1 MNVFMQVPIV
11 EKTFSLPQ
19 SLFERVWASQQSAPV
34 TTNHS
39 ATSLSG
45 STAHALRRRRSGDY
59 VTDLSLNDA
68 KRPRLIPS
76 KESLDKQ
83 TNLQIGKQEKWRV
96 NETQRQD
103 KTTNGVWKPFEQQG
117 ILDLASK
124 PRGTSYLEAL
134 HSQFLTTLRKHGS
147 SEAGNVIM
155 LNQGARTHEA
165 RHEPSR
171 KTTYGTISLAGVALN
186 HKTYP
191 KIVAVHSLMNN
202 SSESSLRLNR
212 HVAGAASP
220 VSQHCKESGS
230 SAKTECVENVEN
242 RTLINKPS
250 LGDNVL
256 RSEDHQPDALFPNN
270 DDDDVVVIRVVS
282 RNVSLSKETSSQ
294 GERVQK
300 VDVREDDDDSFKNT
314 NDLGGQGLVGQKA
327 NPFAAEH
334 LGSFGYPRGGDP
346 SRHYPSI
353 GNRCDRVN
361 DPEPFVEPLQEQK
374 PRSVQCAVDDLLSLP
389 RSGDP
394 SWHDCTEIGHPS
406 NRFNDPKP
414 IEPSKEQRPCSFEC
428 DVNHPLSLPRCGDP
442 LRHSEPTEIGN
453 RSNRFNDPKPTESL
467 HEQRPCSVKCNVNH
481 PLNLPRCGDPLG
493 DSSAT
498 ESAHLP
504 AHMEHP
510 KSGINPSLPELQ
522 LNQSEGQAPV
532 LSLTEKSE
540 ATKEGDD
547 AKEKCEERLRTP
559 SKITKTVSEISQK
572 IIETRGR
579 VKHETIEWKKAVLV
593 RLERH
598 LIKKLR
604 RVEHLTGEKTEIK
617 DLQQADSDLV
627 TKGSKN
633 KVQGK
638 ERPGRRKTV
647 TEEEKRN
654 DFALKKKES
663 EDIITDGNNY
673 GDVDVKVSTGSSA
686 IKDQSKNVTDNVDSA
701 IESNEE
707 KLGDSSSIDGFETL
721 VGSRNPDVHI
731 FIQKQGQKQESESL
745 HIEKEEKREGS
756 RDVEVSS
763 KQTTSNLEETE
774 DKAKDKATD
783 EELSLQSEGTNRN
796 SFLRDK
802 SGDVVDCEANEQL
815 CEVIATQKEKPL
827 VKHGQKSSEFS
838 GVANKIKLDEDLA
851 EDASQGQHQRSRVA
865 MTDARVELQ
874 AENMREENVFD
885 AVSIEQR
892 GHESLRKHQC
902 LQVADVKPLTI
913 NNIRSSSTANKVDKA
928 VSKNAASLK
937 SKLDSLVKTCLDV
950 KPKTLNCER
959 NIWSSLEK
967 QGII

>member
-1 MNVFMQVPIV
+1 MQVPIV
-11 EKTFSLPQ
+11 EKTFSLSQ

-34 TTNHS
+34 TPNHS

-45 STAHALRRRRSGDY
+45 STAHALPRRPSGDY
-59 VTDLSLNDA
+59 VTDLSLNEV

-83 TNLQIGKQEKWRV
+83 TNLQIGEREKWRV
-96 NETQRQD
+96 NEIQRQD

-117 ILDLASK
+117 ILELTSK

-134 HSQFLTTLRKHGS
+134 HSQFLTTLWKQGS
-147 SEAGNVIM
+147 SEAGNIM
-155 LNQGARTHEA
+155 LNQSARTHEA
-165 RHEPSR
+165 RHETSR
-171 KTTYGTISLAGVALN
+171 KTTYGAIPLAGVALN

-191 KIVAVHSLMNN
+191 KIVAVHSLMND
-202 SSESSLRLNR
+202 SSESSR
-212 HVAGAASP
+212 HVAGAAFP
-220 VSQHCKESGS
+220 VSQHCKESRS
-230 SAKTECVENVEN
+230 SAKTEVLENVEN
-242 RTLINKPS
+242 CTLIKKPS

-256 RSEDHQPDALFPNN
+256 RSEDRQPDALFRNN

-282 RNVSLSKETSSQ
+282 IKPSHSKETSSEGQ
-294 GERVQK
+294 QEQK
-300 VDVREDDDDSFKNT
+300 VDVRKGNDDSFQNT
-314 NDLGGQGLVGQKA
+314 NDPAGQGLVGQKA
-327 NPFAAEH
+327 NAFAAEH

-346 SRHYPSI
+346 SRHNTSI
-353 GNRCDRVN
+353 GNRCDRV
-361 DPEPFVEPLQEQK
+361 DHAEPFVEPLQEQK
-374 PRSVQCAVDDLLSLP
+374 TRSVQCGVGNLLSLP

-394 SWHDCTEIGHPS
+394 SRHGSTEIGHPS
-406 NRFNDPKP
+406 NRFDDPKP
-414 IEPSKEQRPCSFEC
+414 IEPSKEQRPSSVEC

-442 LRHSEPTEIGN
+442 LRHSEPIEIGN
-453 RSNRFNDPKPTESL
+453 PSNRFNDPKPTEPL
-467 HEQRPCSVKCNVNH
+467 HEQGPCSVKCNINH
-481 PLNLPRCGDPLG
+481 PLNLPRCGDPLR

-504 AHMEHP
+504 EHMEHP
-510 KSGINPSLPELQ
+510 TSGINPSLPELQ
-522 LNQSEGQAPV
+522 LNQSDDQAPV
-532 LSLTEKSE
+532 LSVSEKCE
-540 ATKEGDD
+540 AAKEGND
-547 AKEKCEERLRTP
+547 AKEICEERLRTP

-572 IIETRGR
+572 IIETRER
-579 VKHETIEWKKAVLV
+579 MKHETIEWKKAVLV

-617 DLQQADSDLV
+617 DLQQAASDLV
-627 TKGSKN
+627 TKGSKS
-633 KVQGK
+633 KGQGK

-654 DFALKKKES
+654 DFSLKKKES

-673 GDVDVKVSTGSSA
+673 GDVDDKVSTGSSA
-686 IKDQSKNVTDNVDSA
+686 IRDQTKNLTDNVDSA
-701 IESNEE
+701 VKSNLE
-707 KLGDSSSIDGFETL
+707 KLGDSSSIDGFERL
-721 VGSRNPDVHI
+721 VVCRNPDVDT

-745 HIEKEEKREGS
+745 HIEKDEKREGS
-756 RDVEVSS
+756 QDVEVSS
-763 KQTTSNLEETE
+763 KQTTNNLEVTE
-774 DKAKDKATD
+774 DKAKDKPT
-783 EELSLQSEGTNRN
+783 EEKQSLQSEGTNRN

-802 SGDVVDCEANEQL
+802 SGDVVDCEANEL

-827 VKHGQKSSEFS
+827 VKGAQKSTEFS
-838 GVANKIKLDEDLA
+838 GVANKIKLGEDLE
-851 EDASQGQHQRSRVA
+851 EDASQVEHNRAHVA

-874 AENMREENVFD
+874 AENIFD

-892 GHESLRKHQC
+892 GHESLREHQC

-913 NNIRSSSTANKVDKA
+913 NDLRSSSTANEVDKTI
-928 VSKNAASLK
+928 SKNGFLK
-937 SKLDSLVKTCLDV
+937 NKLDSLVKTCVDV

>member
-1 MNVFMQVPIV
+1 MQVPIV

-45 STAHALRRRRSGDY
+45 STAHALRRRRTGDY
-59 VTDLSLNDA
+59 VTDLSLNEV

-83 TNLQIGKQEKWRV
+83 TNLQIGEQEKWRV

-117 ILDLASK
+117 ILDLTSK
-124 PRGTSYLEAL
+124 PRGTLYLEAL
-134 HSQFLTTLRKHGS
+134 HSQFLTTLRKQGS

-220 VSQHCKESGS
+220 VSRHCKESGS
-230 SAKTECVENVEN
+230 SAKNECLENVEN
-242 RTLINKPS
+242 RTLINKAS

-282 RNVSLSKETSSQ
+282 RNVSLSKETASQ
-294 GERVQK
+294 GEQAQK
-300 VDVREDDDDSFKNT
+300 VDVRKDDDDSFKNT
-314 NDLGGQGLVGQKA
+314 SDPGGHGLVGQKA
-327 NPFAAEH
+327 NTFAVEH

-394 SWHDCTEIGHPS
+394 SRHDSTEVGHPS
-406 NRFNDPKP
+406 NRFNDPKR
-414 IEPSKEQRPCSFEC
+414 IEPSKEQRPCS
-428 DVNHPLSLPRCGDP
+428 VNHPLSLPRCGDP

-453 RSNRFNDPKPTESL
+453 PSNRFNDPKDTEPL
-467 HEQRPCSVKCNVNH
+467 HDQRPCSVKCNVNH
-481 PLNLPRCGDPLG
+481 PLTLPRCGDPLG

-522 LNQSEGQAPV
+522 LNQSEGQVPV

-540 ATKEGDD
+540 ATKEGND

-579 VKHETIEWKKAVLV
+579 MKHETIDWKKAVLV

-627 TKGSKN
+627 TKGSKS
-633 KVQGK
+633 KGQGK
-638 ERPGRRKTV
+638 ERPVRRKTV
-647 TEEEKRN
+647 TE
-654 DFALKKKES
+654 
-663 EDIITDGNNY
+663 DGC
-673 GDVDVKVSTGSSA
+673 SA

-701 IESNEE
+701 VESNEE

-721 VGSRNPDVHI
+721 VVSRNPDVHT

-745 HIEKEEKREGS
+745 HIEKDEKREGS
-756 RDVEVSS
+756 QEVEVSS

-783 EELSLQSEGTNRN
+783 EEQSLQSEGTNRN

-815 CEVIATQKEKPL
+815 REVIATQKEKPL
-827 VKHGQKSSEFS
+827 VKDVQKSTEFS

-851 EDASQGQHQRSRVA
+851 EDASQGQHKRSCVA
-865 MTDARVELQ
+865 MTDAGVQLQ
-874 AENMREENVFD
+874 AENMREENVFN

-913 NNIRSSSTANKVDKA
+913 NDLHSSSTPNKVDKTI
-928 VSKNAASLK
+928 SKNAASLK

>member
-1 MNVFMQVPIV
+1 MSVFMQVPIV

-45 STAHALRRRRSGDY
+45 STAHALRRRRTGDY
-59 VTDLSLNDA
+59 VTDLSLNEV

-83 TNLQIGKQEKWRV
+83 TNLQIGEQEKWRV

-117 ILDLASK
+117 ILDLTSK
-124 PRGTSYLEAL
+124 PRGTLYLEAL
-134 HSQFLTTLRKHGS
+134 HSQFLTTLRKQGS

-220 VSQHCKESGS
+220 VSRHCKESGL
-230 SAKTECVENVEN
+230 SAKNECLENVEN

-282 RNVSLSKETSSQ
+282 RNVSLSKETASQ
-294 GERVQK
+294 GEQAQK
-300 VDVREDDDDSFKNT
+300 VDVRKDDDDSFKNT
-314 NDLGGQGLVGQKA
+314 SDPGRHGLVGQKA
-327 NPFAAEH
+327 NTFAVEH

-394 SWHDCTEIGHPS
+394 SRHDSTEIGHPS
-406 NRFNDPKP
+406 NRFNDPKR
-414 IEPSKEQRPCSFEC
+414 IEPSKEQRPCS
-428 DVNHPLSLPRCGDP
+428 VNHPLSLPRCGDP

-453 RSNRFNDPKPTESL
+453 PSNRFNDPKDTEPL
-467 HEQRPCSVKCNVNH
+467 HDQRPCSVKCNVNH
-481 PLNLPRCGDPLG
+481 PVTLPRCGDPLG

-498 ESAHLP
+498 ESVHLP

-522 LNQSEGQAPV
+522 LNQSEGQVPV

-540 ATKEGDD
+540 ATKEGND
-547 AKEKCEERLRTP
+547 AKEKCEERLRTA

-579 VKHETIEWKKAVLV
+579 MKHETIEWKKAVLV

-627 TKGSKN
+627 TKGSKS
-633 KVQGK
+633 KGQGK
-638 ERPGRRKTV
+638 ERPVRRKTV
-647 TEEEKRN
+647 TE
-654 DFALKKKES
+654 
-663 EDIITDGNNY
+663 DGC
-673 GDVDVKVSTGSSA
+673 SA
-686 IKDQSKNVTDNVDSA
+686 IKDQSKNVTDKVDSA
-701 IESNEE
+701 VESNEE

-721 VGSRNPDVHI
+721 VVSRNPDVHT

-745 HIEKEEKREGS
+745 HIEKDEKREGS
-756 RDVEVSS
+756 QEVEVSS

-783 EELSLQSEGTNRN
+783 EEQSLQSEGTNRN

-802 SGDVVDCEANEQL
+802 SGDVVDCEANEEL

-827 VKHGQKSSEFS
+827 VKDVQKSTEFS

-851 EDASQGQHQRSRVA
+851 EDASQGQHKRSCVA
-865 MTDARVELQ
+865 MTDAGVQLQ
-874 AENMREENVFD
+874 AENMREENVFN

-913 NNIRSSSTANKVDKA
+913 NDLHSSSTANKVDKTI
-928 VSKNAASLK
+928 SKNAASLK

>member
-1 MNVFMQVPIV
+1 MQVPIV

-45 STAHALRRRRSGDY
+45 STTHALPRRRSGDY
-59 VTDLSLNDA
+59 VTDLSLNEV

-83 TNLQIGKQEKWRV
+83 TNLQIGEQEKWRV
-96 NETQRQD
+96 NVTQRQD

-117 ILDLASK
+117 ILELTSK

-134 HSQFLTTLRKHGS
+134 HSQFLTTLRKQGS
-147 SEAGNVIM
+147 SKAGNVIM

-171 KTTYGTISLAGVALN
+171 KTTYGNISLAGVALN

-191 KIVAVHSLMNN
+191 KIVAVHSLMND

-212 HVAGAASP
+212 HVASAAFP
-220 VSQHCKESGS
+220 VSQHCKESRL
-230 SAKTECVENVEN
+230 SAKTECLENVEN
-242 RTLINKPS
+242 CTLINKPS

-256 RSEDHQPDALFPNN
+256 RSEDHQPDALFSNN

-282 RNVSLSKETSSQ
+282 RNVSHSKETSSQ
-294 GERVQK
+294 AERVQK
-300 VDVREDDDDSFKNT
+300 IEVRKDDDDSFKNT
-314 NDLGGQGLVGQKA
+314 SDPGGQGLVGQKA

-346 SRHYPSI
+346 SRHYTSI

-374 PRSVQCAVDDLLSLP
+374 PRSVQCAVDNLLSLP

-394 SWHDCTEIGHPS
+394 SRHDCTEIGHPS

-414 IEPSKEQRPCSFEC
+414 IEPSKEQRPCS
-428 DVNHPLSLPRCGDP
+428 VNHPLSLPRCGDP

-453 RSNRFNDPKPTESL
+453 PSNRFNDPKLTEPL
-467 HEQRPCSVKCNVNH
+467 HEQGPCSVKCNVNH

-493 DSSAT
+493 DSSDT

-504 AHMEHP
+504 EHMEHP
-510 KSGINPSLPELQ
+510 KSGIN
-522 LNQSEGQAPV
+522 QSDDQAPV
-532 LSLTEKSE
+532 LLMSEKSE
-540 ATKEGDD
+540 ATKEGND

-579 VKHETIEWKKAVLV
+579 MKHETIEWKKAVLV

-604 RVEHLTGEKTEIK
+604 RVEHLTGEKTDIK

-627 TKGSKN
+627 TKGSKS
-633 KVQGK
+633 KSQGK
-638 ERPGRRKTV
+638 ERHVRRKTV

-686 IKDQSKNVTDNVDSA
+686 IKDQSKNVTDNVDS
-701 IESNEE
+701 IVKSNEE

-721 VGSRNPDVHI
+721 VGSRNPVVHI
-731 FIQKQGQKQESESL
+731 FTQKQGQKPESESL
-745 HIEKEEKREGS
+745 HIERDEKREGS
-756 RDVEVSS
+756 QDVEVSS

-783 EELSLQSEGTNRN
+783 EEQSLQSEGTNRN

-827 VKHGQKSSEFS
+827 VKDVQKSTEFS

-851 EDASQGQHQRSRVA
+851 EDASQGQHKRSCVA
-865 MTDARVELQ
+865 MTDAGVELQ

-913 NNIRSSSTANKVDKA
+913 NDLRSSSTANKVDKTI
-928 VSKNAASLK
+928 SENAASLK

>member
-1 MNVFMQVPIV
+1 MFLHFAGEMSVFMQVPIV

-59 VTDLSLNDA
+59 VTDLSLNEV

-76 KESLDKQ
+76 KEPLDKQ
-83 TNLQIGKQEKWRV
+83 TNLQIGEQEKWRV

-117 ILDLASK
+117 ILDLTSK
-124 PRGTSYLEAL
+124 PRGTLYLEAL
-134 HSQFLTTLRKHGS
+134 HSQFLTTLRKQGS

-202 SSESSLRLNR
+202 SSENSLRLNR

-220 VSQHCKESGS
+220 VSRHCKESGS
-230 SAKTECVENVEN
+230 SAKNECLENVEN
-242 RTLINKPS
+242 RTLINKAS

-282 RNVSLSKETSSQ
+282 RNVSLSKETASQ
-294 GERVQK
+294 GEQAQK
-300 VDVREDDDDSFKNT
+300 VDVRKDDDDSFKNT
-314 NDLGGQGLVGQKA
+314 SDPGGHGLVGQKA
-327 NPFAAEH
+327 NTFAVEH

-374 PRSVQCAVDDLLSLP
+374 PRSVQCAVDDVLSLP
-389 RSGDP
+389 RRDDP
-394 SWHDCTEIGHPS
+394 SRHDSTEIGHPS
-406 NRFNDPKP
+406 NRFNDPKR
-414 IEPSKEQRPCSFEC
+414 IEPSKEQRPCS
-428 DVNHPLSLPRCGDP
+428 VNHPLSLPRCGDP

-453 RSNRFNDPKPTESL
+453 PSNRFNDPKDTEPL
-467 HEQRPCSVKCNVNH
+467 HDQRPCSVKCNVNH
-481 PLNLPRCGDPLG
+481 PLTLPRCGDPLG

-522 LNQSEGQAPV
+522 LNQSEGQVPV

-540 ATKEGDD
+540 ATKEGND

-579 VKHETIEWKKAVLV
+579 MKHETIEWKKAVLV

-604 RVEHLTGEKTEIK
+604 RVENLTGEKTEIK

-627 TKGSKN
+627 TKGSKS
-633 KVQGK
+633 KGQGK
-638 ERPGRRKTV
+638 ERPVRRKTV
-647 TEEEKRN
+647 TE
-654 DFALKKKES
+654 
-663 EDIITDGNNY
+663 DGC
-673 GDVDVKVSTGSSA
+673 SA

-701 IESNEE
+701 VESNEE

-721 VGSRNPDVHI
+721 VVSRNPDVHT
-731 FIQKQGQKQESESL
+731 FIQKQGQKRESESL
-745 HIEKEEKREGS
+745 HIEKDEKREGS
-756 RDVEVSS
+756 QEVEVSS

-783 EELSLQSEGTNRN
+783 EEQSLQSEGTNRN

-827 VKHGQKSSEFS
+827 VKDVQKSTEFS

-851 EDASQGQHQRSRVA
+851 EDASQGQHKRSCVA
-865 MTDARVELQ
+865 MTDAGVQLQ
-874 AENMREENVFD
+874 AENMREENVFN

-913 NNIRSSSTANKVDKA
+913 NDLHSSSTANKVDKTI
-928 VSKNAASLK
+928 SKNAASLK

>member
-1 MNVFMQVPIV
+1 MSVFMQVPIV
-11 EKTFSLPQ
+11 ENTFSLPQ

-59 VTDLSLNDA
+59 VTDLSLNEV

-83 TNLQIGKQEKWRV
+83 TNLQRGEQEKWRV
-96 NETQRQD
+96 NETQRQN

-117 ILDLASK
+117 ILDLTSK

-134 HSQFLTTLRKHGS
+134 HSQFLTALRKQGS

-171 KTTYGTISLAGVALN
+171 KTTYGTIKLAGVALN

-202 SSESSLRLNR
+202 SSESSLRLNC

-256 RSEDHQPDALFPNN
+256 RSEDHQPGALFPNN

-282 RNVSLSKETSSQ
+282 RNVSHSKETSSQ

-300 VDVREDDDDSFKNT
+300 VDVRKSDDDSFKNT
-314 NDLGGQGLVGQKA
+314 SGPGEHGLVGQKA

-346 SRHYPSI
+346 SRHYTSI

-374 PRSVQCAVDDLLSLP
+374 PRSVQCAVDNLLSLP

-394 SWHDCTEIGHPS
+394 SRHDCTEIGHPS

-414 IEPSKEQRPCSFEC
+414 IEPSKEQRPCS
-428 DVNHPLSLPRCGDP
+428 VNHPLSLPRCGDP

-453 RSNRFNDPKPTESL
+453 PSNRFNDPKDTEPL
-467 HEQRPCSVKCNVNH
+467 HEQKPCSIKCNVNH
-481 PLNLPRCGDPLG
+481 PLTLPRCGDPLG

-504 AHMEHP
+504 AHMEHL

-522 LNQSEGQAPV
+522 LNQSEGQVPV

-540 ATKEGDD
+540 ATKEGND

-579 VKHETIEWKKAVLV
+579 MKLETIEWKKAVLV

-604 RVEHLTGEKTEIK
+604 RVEHLTGEKTDIK

-627 TKGSKN
+627 TKGSKS
-633 KVQGK
+633 KGQGK
-638 ERPGRRKTV
+638 ERPVRRKTV

-663 EDIITDGNNY
+663 EDTITDGNNY
-673 GDVDVKVSTGSSA
+673 GDVKISTGSSA

-701 IESNEE
+701 VESNEE

-721 VGSRNPDVHI
+721 VVSRNPDVHT

-745 HIEKEEKREGS
+745 HIEKDEKREGS
-756 RDVEVSS
+756 QEVEVSS

-774 DKAKDKATD
+774 DKAKDKATH
-783 EELSLQSEGTNRN
+783 EEQCLQSEGTNRN

-802 SGDVVDCEANEQL
+802 SGDVVECEANEQL

-827 VKHGQKSSEFS
+827 VKDVQKSTEFI

-851 EDASQGQHQRSRVA
+851 EDASQGQHKRSCVA
-865 MTDARVELQ
+865 MTDAGVQLQ
-874 AENMREENVFD
+874 AENMREEKVFE

-913 NNIRSSSTANKVDKA
+913 NDLRSSLTANKVDKTI
-928 VSKNAASLK
+928 SKNAASLK

-950 KPKTLNCER
+950 KPKTSNCER

>member
-1 MNVFMQVPIV
+1 MQVPIV
-11 EKTFSLPQ
+11 EKTFSFPQ

-45 STAHALRRRRSGDY
+45 STAHALRRRRTGDY
-59 VTDLSLNDA
+59 VTDLSLNEV

-83 TNLQIGKQEKWRV
+83 TNLQIGEQEKWRV

-117 ILDLASK
+117 VLDLTSK

-134 HSQFLTTLRKHGS
+134 HSQFLTTLRKQGS
-147 SEAGNVIM
+147 SEAGNVVM
-155 LNQGARTHEA
+155 FNQGARTHEA

-171 KTTYGTISLAGVALN
+171 KPTYGTISLAGVALN

-220 VSQHCKESGS
+220 VSRHCKESGS
-230 SAKTECVENVEN
+230 SAKNECLENVEN
-242 RTLINKPS
+242 RTLINKAS

-282 RNVSLSKETSSQ
+282 RNVSLSKETASQ
-294 GERVQK
+294 GEQAQK
-300 VDVREDDDDSFKNT
+300 VDVRKDDDDSFKNT
-314 NDLGGQGLVGQKA
+314 SDPGGHGLVGQKA
-327 NPFAAEH
+327 NTFAVEH

-394 SWHDCTEIGHPS
+394 SRHDSTEIGHPS
-406 NRFNDPKP
+406 NRFNDPKR
-414 IEPSKEQRPCSFEC
+414 IEPSKEQRPCS
-428 DVNHPLSLPRCGDP
+428 VNHPLSLPRCGDP

-453 RSNRFNDPKPTESL
+453 PSNRFNDPKDTEPL
-467 HEQRPCSVKCNVNH
+467 HDQRPCSVKCNVNH
-481 PLNLPRCGDPLG
+481 PVTLPRCGDPLG

-522 LNQSEGQAPV
+522 LNQSEGQVPV

-540 ATKEGDD
+540 ATKEGND
-547 AKEKCEERLRTP
+547 AKEKCEERLRTA

-579 VKHETIEWKKAVLV
+579 MKHETIEWKKAVLV

-627 TKGSKN
+627 TKGSKS
-633 KVQGK
+633 KGQGK
-638 ERPGRRKTV
+638 ERPVRRKTV
-647 TEEEKRN
+647 TE
-654 DFALKKKES
+654 
-663 EDIITDGNNY
+663 DGC
-673 GDVDVKVSTGSSA
+673 SA

-701 IESNEE
+701 VESNEE

-721 VGSRNPDVHI
+721 VVSRNPDVHT

-745 HIEKEEKREGS
+745 HIEKDEKREGS
-756 RDVEVSS
+756 QEVEVSS

-783 EELSLQSEGTNRN
+783 EEQSLQSEGTNRN

-802 SGDVVDCEANEQL
+802 SGDVVDCEANEEL

-827 VKHGQKSSEFS
+827 VKDVQKSTEFS

-851 EDASQGQHQRSRVA
+851 EDASQGQHKRSCVA
-865 MTDARVELQ
+865 MTDAGVQLQ
-874 AENMREENVFD
+874 AENMREENVFN

-913 NNIRSSSTANKVDKA
+913 NDPHSSSTANKVDKTI
-928 VSKNAASLK
+928 SKNAASLK